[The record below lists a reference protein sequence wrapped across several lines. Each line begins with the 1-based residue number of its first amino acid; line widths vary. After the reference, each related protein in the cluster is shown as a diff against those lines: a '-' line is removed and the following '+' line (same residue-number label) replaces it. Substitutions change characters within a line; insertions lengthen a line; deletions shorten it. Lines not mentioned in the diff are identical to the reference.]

1 MTESGDSEK
10 MLSTFLLFFNVFIL
24 LIYSSPEDINTLITR
39 LEKSLEFLES
49 KIIEA
54 RGQFKYFD
62 KKSIKFRK
70 KINRKLG
77 RKNRTINKY
86 VNCKI
91 NNLNADL
98 GLKLRFSFLKNLIY
112 KLRIIYG
119 EYVTDED
126 EENWTICIMYHEEEC
141 IKNAIEYEIEKCYE
155 LAHPYP
161 NDFEKL
167 GQMLVGRQ
175 VAVFDSNKFFCKLNM
190 KL

>member
-1 MTESGDSEK
+1 MYHEEECIKD
-10 MLSTFLLFFNVFIL
+10 
-24 LIYSSPEDINTLITR
+24 
-39 LEKSLEFLES
+39 S

-70 KINRKLG
+70 
-77 RKNRTINKY
+77 
-86 VNCKI
+86 
-91 NNLNADL
+91 
-98 GLKLRFSFLKNLIY
+98 
-112 KLRIIYG
+112 
-119 EYVTDED
+119 YVTDED

-175 VAVFDSNKFFCKLNM
+175 VAVFDSNKFFCEVHM
-190 KL
+190 Q

>member
-1 MTESGDSEK
+1 ME
-10 MLSTFLLFFNVFIL
+10 
-24 LIYSSPEDINTLITR
+24 Y
-39 LEKSLEFLES
+39 LES

-54 RGQFKYFD
+54 RGEFKYFD

-77 RKNRTINKY
+77 RKNRTINK
-86 VNCKI
+86 
-91 NNLNADL
+91 
-98 GLKLRFSFLKNLIY
+98 SFLKNLIS

-175 VAVFDSNKFFCKLNM
+175 VAVFDSNKFLFEYLTTLHIYRKLIALNNPREVHM
-190 KL
+190 Q